1 MTNTTNTFFI
11 QQDEIKSYL
20 KDIRKYA
27 DIISKE
33 EEAELT
39 KRVLN
44 GDKKA
49 REELIKA
56 NLRFVISIAKTY
68 QNNGIPL
75 SDLIAEGN
83 LGLLKAI
90 DKFDRDK
97 GYRFI
102 SYAVW
107 WIKQSIIESINEHSR
122 NIRIPVNQIN
132 DYLKAKKEVKDS
144 DADLVEMFPT
154 TRSIFDTINE
164 DGDELLDLIEDDGA
178 LMPDHQ
184 LNNNQTNLK
193 GELEKLLNRLDDKER
208 SIIKMYFG
216 IDGEPMTLEAI
227 GDEFGLT
234 KERIRQIK
242 SKSINK
248 IRANAIDLFKF
259 FE

>member
-1 MTNTTNTFFI
+1 MTNITNTFFI

-27 DIISKE
+27 DVITKE
-33 EEAELT
+33 EESELT

-44 GDKKA
+44 GDSKA

-68 QNNGIPL
+68 QNNGMPL

-90 DKFDRDK
+90 EKFDREK

-107 WIKQSIIESINEHSR
+107 WIKQTIIESINEHSR

-132 DYLKAKKEVKDS
+132 DYLKAKREIKDT
-144 DADLVEMFPT
+144 DDDLVEMFPT
-154 TRSIFDTINE
+154 TKSIFGAINE
-164 DGDELLDLIEDDGA
+164 DGDELLDIIEDREA
-178 LMPDHQ
+178 IMPDYQ
-184 LNNNQTNLK
+184 LNNNQDNLK
-193 GELEKLLNRLDDKER
+193 SELEKLLNKLDDKEK

-227 GDEFGLT
+227 GDEFDLT

-242 SKSINK
+242 QKSLNK
-248 IRANAIDLFKF
+248 IRANAIDLFKYF
-259 FE
+259 N

>member
-1 MTNTTNTFFI
+1 MTNTANTFFI

-56 NLRFVISIAKTY
+56 NLRFVISIAKMY

-90 DKFDRDK
+90 DKFDRTK

-144 DADLVEMFPT
+144 DSDLVEMFPT
-154 TRSIFDTINE
+154 TRSIFDIVNE
-164 DGDELLDLIEDDGA
+164 DGDELIDLIEDDGA
-178 LMPDHQ
+178 LMPDNQ

-193 GELEKLLNRLDDKER
+193 SELEKLLNKLDDKER
-208 SIIKMYFG
+208 TIIKMYFG

>member
-1 MTNTTNTFFI
+1 MVNTENTFFI
-11 QQDEIKSYL
+11 PQDEIKSYL
-20 KDIRKYA
+20 KDIRRYA
-27 DIISKE
+27 DVISKE
-33 EEAELT
+33 EETELT
-39 KRVLN
+39 ERVLN
-44 GDKKA
+44 GDLKA
-49 REELIKA
+49 RDELIKA

-90 DKFDRDK
+90 DKFDRTK

-132 DYLKAKKEVKDS
+132 DYLKAKKENQDS
-144 DADLVEMFPT
+144 DEDMVDMFPT
-154 TRSIFDTINE
+154 TQSIFDTINE
-164 DGDELLDLIEDDGA
+164 DGDELLDVIEDENT
-178 LMPDHQ
+178 LMPDHS
-184 LNNNQTNLK
+184 LNNEQNNLK
-193 GELEKLLNRLDDKER
+193 TELEKLLLKLDDKER
-208 SIIKMYFG
+208 MIIKMYFG
-216 IDGEPMTLEAI
+216 LDGEAMTLEAI
-227 GDEFGLT
+227 GDEFDLT

-242 SKSINK
+242 SKAINK
-248 IRANAIDLFKF
+248 IRSNAIDLFKY